1 MKPWE
6 LAKYLI
12 DAKKCVDSILYIE
25 ENAKQLRY
33 YDLKEL
39 IDGKRNTFY
48 INCCG
53 IIDKTIVT
61 CKGAKRE
68 LCVRDK
74 IVELL
79 YLERDKNSAHKDD
92 DYIPQQFDKISNIAE
107 QMKEQLNH
115 VRHICSDYLPKEI
128 TLDFV
133 PHDKALFRAVHKLL
147 ADDEEALL
155 AKKYPLKQAIVWQD
169 ENAKAFPILNDTLEL
184 RTLSEEAQKNYAV
197 VINNGINMYEGVQER
212 QDSCIKINLLYNQNV
227 WCNIEKSKLKQYTEL
242 FKLGAIDEYG
252 KIQPLPT
259 DPIIRSRIEKILMNN
274 QQK

>member
-1 MKPWE
+1 
-6 LAKYLI
+6 
-12 DAKKCVDSILYIE
+12 
-25 ENAKQLRY
+25 
-33 YDLKEL
+33 
-39 IDGKRNTFY
+39 
-48 INCCG
+48 
-53 IIDKTIVT
+53 
-61 CKGAKRE
+61 
-68 LCVRDK
+68 
-74 IVELL
+74 
-79 YLERDKNSAHKDD
+79 
-92 DYIPQQFDKISNIAE
+92 
-107 QMKEQLNH
+107 MKEQLNH

-155 AKKYPLKQAIVWQD
+155 AKKYLLKQAIVWQD

-212 QDSCIKINLLYNQNV
+212 QDSCIKMNLLYNQNV

-242 FKLGAIDEYG
+242 VKLGAIDEYG
-252 KIQPLPT
+252 TIQPLPT
-259 DPIIRSRIEKILMNN
+259 DPIIRSQIEKILMDM

>member
-61 CKGAKRE
+61 CKRAKRE

-212 QDSCIKINLLYNQNV
+212 QDSCIKMNLLYNQNV

-242 FKLGAIDEYG
+242 VKLGAIDEYG
-252 KIQPLPT
+252 TIQPLPT
-259 DPIIRSRIEKILMNN
+259 DPIIRSQIEKILMDM

>member
-212 QDSCIKINLLYNQNV
+212 QDSCIKMNLLYNQNV

-242 FKLGAIDEYG
+242 VKLGAIDEYG
-252 KIQPLPT
+252 TFQPLPT
-259 DPIIRSRIEKILMNN
+259 DPIIRSQIEKILMDM

>member
-242 FKLGAIDEYG
+242 VKLGAIDEYG
-252 KIQPLPT
+252 TIQPLPT
-259 DPIIRSRIEKILMNN
+259 DPIIRSQIEKILMDM

>member
-212 QDSCIKINLLYNQNV
+212 QDSCIKMNLLYNQNV

-242 FKLGAIDEYG
+242 VKLGAIDEYG
-252 KIQPLPT
+252 TIQPLPT
-259 DPIIRSRIEKILMNN
+259 DPIIRSQIEKILMDM